1 MSKWQLTPSLRV
13 ATFSHFNK
21 LGEDVLVET
30 DLKTKLCR
38 HGETSST
45 IRNWLQLEAKATAD
59 GKELLPRPSI
69 CDCQNTHGLQNH
81 TDTRPPTPPASV
93 YDVLVSNEAKE
104 MDVGEDAPA
113 LQLGGRDVYLASSGA
128 VFCVHKERLMPISK
142 AARPFV
148 FKAQRGKCGCALT
161 LPRRAPK
168 VGLARVSR
176 VLFE

>member
-1 MSKWQLTPSLRV
+1 MGKWILTPSLRV
-13 ATFSHFNK
+13 AHFSHINK
-21 LGEDVLVET
+21 QGDDVLVET

-45 IRNWLQLEAKATAD
+45 IRTWLQLEAKARAE
-59 GKELLPRPSI
+59 GKEPPPRSSP
-69 CDCQNTHGLQNH
+69 CDCANTHGLQNV

-93 YDVLVSNEAKE
+93 YDVLASNEAKE

-113 LQLGGRDVYLASSGA
+113 LQLGDRDAYLAPSGA
-128 VFCVHKERLMPISK
+128 VFCVHKEQLLPLTK

-148 FKAQRGKCGCALT
+148 FKARHAKCECSLT

-168 VGLARVSR
+168 IGLGR
-176 VLFE
+176 VLFA